1 MLNLKSLPLSRLER
15 FRLPAAVLA
24 AVCQRTPAVRIAVA
38 AADYVLESPVVVT
51 LRSVAASVAVL
62 GAVDS
67 LAGASASTAVL
78 VADITVPAT
87 ATAGQP
93 FKMNVTVTGAGV
105 TFAQSWDITN
115 TLPPGITAQGATLNG
130 NLLVINNAISANGLL
145 TISGVPTKAGTY
157 NFTVNAWQNTNRT
170 GSVTPGSTSI
180 TVIGNSGTA
189 PVIVSQPA
197 IQTVEAGSTVT
208 LSVTASGSPT
218 PTYQWKKDGVA
229 IAGATSSSLTL
240 SPVKL
245 GDAGIY
251 AVVATNSLGSATSN
265 NALLT
270 VNPPLP
276 AAPIITVQPLSQTV
290 AVGGSVTFGVTATGT
305 NLTYQ
310 WQKNGA
316 AIAGATASTLTL
328 ANLQPGDAA
337 YYTVVVTTSG
347 SPATSR
353 FAQLVVDTPNPGR
366 IANLSV
372 RAPAGVGGQ
381 SLTVGFIVSGGSKS
395 LLIRASGPTL
405 GALGVPGTLPDPILQ
420 VHQKING
427 QDVVVASND
436 NWGLDPNA
444 AAIAAIP
451 GPFPFLPGSKDAALL
466 LSVDS
471 DRTALVG
478 DVNNVVGVTLV
489 EVYDVGT
496 GNSPRLVN
504 VSTLNFSGTGDSVL
518 IAGFIVSGN
527 TPKTLLIR
535 GVGPTIGSAPF
546 NVGGTL
552 TDPVMEIHTTINGQ
566 DVVVAKNDD
575 WGSEP
580 NAAAAAAIPGPFAL
594 NVGSKD
600 AALLITLPAGAYTV
614 QVAGVNQTTGNAL
627 IEIYDVQ

>member
-1 MLNLKSLPLSRLER
+1 M
-15 FRLPAAVLA
+15 
-24 AVCQRTPAVRIAVA
+24 VCQRTPAIRVAVA
-38 AADYVLESPVVVT
+38 AADYVLESPLNVF
-51 LRSVAASVAVL
+51 LRSAAATAAVL

-67 LAGASASTAVL
+67 LAGASASTAYL
-78 VADITVPAT
+78 VADINTPAT

-93 FKMNVTVTGAGV
+93 FKMNVTVTGPSV

-115 TLPPGITAQGATLNG
+115 TLPPGITAQGATLSG
-130 NLLVINNAISANGLL
+130 NLLVINNAIPTQGVL

-157 NFTVNAWQNTNRT
+157 NFTVDAWQNTNRT

-180 TVIGNSGTA
+180 IVIGNSGTA
-189 PVIVSQPA
+189 PAIVSQPA
-197 IQTVEAGSTVT
+197 IKTVDAGTIVT
-208 LSVTASGSPT
+208 LSVTVSGSPA
-218 PTYQWKKDGVA
+218 PTFQWKKDGVP
-229 IAGATSSSLTL
+229 IAGATGSSLTF

-251 AVVATNSLGSATSN
+251 AVVVTNSLGSATSS

-276 AAPIITVQPLSQTV
+276 AAPVITIQPLSQTV
-290 AVGGSVTFGVTATGT
+290 APGGAVTFGVTATGS

-310 WQKNGA
+310 WQKNGT

-328 ANLQPGDAA
+328 SNLQPGDAA

-347 SPATSR
+347 SPVTSR
-353 FAQLVVDTPNPGR
+353 YAQLVVDTPNPGR

-381 SLTVGFIVSGGSKS
+381 SLTVGFIVSGGGKS

-451 GPFPFLPGSKDAALL
+451 GPFPFLAGSKDAALL
-466 LSVDS
+466 LNVDS
-471 DRTALVG
+471 DRTALVN
-478 DVNNVVGVTLV
+478 DVNSVVGVTLV
-489 EVYDVGT
+489 EVYDVGP

-518 IAGFIVSGN
+518 IAGFIISGN

-535 GVGPTIGSAPF
+535 GVGPTLGSAPF

-552 TDPVMEIHTTINGQ
+552 ADPVMEIHTTINGQ

-575 WGSEP
+575 WGDEP

-594 NVGSKD
+594 NAGSKD

-614 QVAGVNQTTGNAL
+614 QVAGANQTTGNAL
-627 IEIYDVQ
+627 IEIYDIQ